1 MLVGSDVG
9 IGVGVG
15 IGMLVGSD
23 VGIGIGVDIGML
35 VGSGVG
41 MGTGSGSIIM
51 GASPTSP
58 LLQPPIIKKLN
69 TRSNAFILIISL

>member
-1 MLVGSDVG
+1 MGIGILVGTRGGVG

-15 IGMLVGSD
+15 IG
-23 VGIGIGVDIGML
+23 IL
-35 VGSGVG
+35 VGSGIG

>member
-1 MLVGSDVG
+1 M
-9 IGVGVG
+9 GVGVG
-15 IGMLVGSD
+15 IGMLVGIGVGMGVG
-23 VGIGIGVDIGML
+23 VGIGML
-35 VGSGVG
+35 VG

-69 TRSNAFILIISL
+69 TRSNAFILIIPPSSVMVL